1 MPWPPLFEDLKDD
14 VALVDPEDEAAL
26 QRRLN
31 ASVSFVQRKR
41 RDAFVTDD
49 CGELIDPIEL
59 SAKGER
65 ELDSLELGTFMLAH
79 RLFARRRS
87 PDQVFWMSET
97 GTTRI
102 AFGDP
107 DIMRQLGLHK
117 PKVG

>member
-1 MPWPPLFEDLKDD
+1 MAWPPSFENLKDD
-14 VALVDPEDEAAL
+14 MGPIDPEDEAAL
-26 QRRLN
+26 QRRLD

-41 RDAFVTDD
+41 KDAFELGDD
-49 CGELIDPIEL
+49 GQPIEPVVY

-65 ELDSLELGTFMLAH
+65 EAASLELGVFMLAS

-87 PDQVFWMSET
+87 PDGVFWMSDT

-102 AFGDP
+102 VSDDKDLAR
-107 DIMRQLGLHK
+107 MLGLHK